1 MKVFRDLPPLA
12 VRRPCAL
19 AIGNF
24 DGVHRGHK
32 QMLAQV
38 REAAARLSLD
48 AAVLTFQPHPR
59 EYFAHLADEPSQV
72 PPAIAN
78 LRDKLHAFAE
88 AGMNRVIVAHFTAH
102 FASLSEQDFVKKML
116 VEGLQVKWL
125 IVGEDFCYGAGR
137 DGNVASLQQA
147 GQRYGFQVEV
157 LQDVLHEGER
167 ISSSAVRRALQSSDF
182 DQAAAL
188 LGQPYYLSGRVIHG
202 EKLGRTLGFPTMNL
216 RIAQRRPV
224 LSGVFVTRV
233 HGLAARPLDAVSCI
247 GPRPSVRNSSRHL
260 LETHVFDF
268 DQICYGKLIRIEF
281 LHKLRDYQKFDGLPA
296 LQAAIRRDSENARAF
311 FEKAANKY

>member
-1 MKVFRDLPPLA
+1 MKVFRDLPPLVA
-12 VRRPCAL
+12 RKPCAL

-38 REAAARLSLD
+38 REVATRLGLE

-59 EYFAHLADEPSQV
+59 EYFARLAGEPSKT

-88 AGMNRVIVAHFTAH
+88 SGMDRVLVEHFTPY
-102 FASLSEQDFVKKML
+102 FATLSEQEFVERIL

-137 DGNVASLQQA
+137 LGNVAKLQQA
-147 GQRYGFQVEV
+147 GQQYGFQVEV
-157 LQDVLHEGER
+157 LQEVRHGKER
-167 ISSSAVRRALQSSDF
+167 ISSSVVRRALQRSDF
-182 DQAAAL
+182 AHAAEL
-188 LGQPYYLSGRVIHG
+188 LGQPYYISGRVIHG

-216 RIAQRRPV
+216 RIAQQYPV
-224 LSGVFVTRV
+224 LSGVFVSRV
-233 HGLAARPLDAVSCI
+233 HGLTDQPLEAVSCI
-247 GPRPSVRNSSRHL
+247 GPRPSVNNSSRRL

-268 DQICYGKLIRIEF
+268 DQNSYGKLIRIEF

-296 LQAAIRRDSENARAF
+296 LTDAIRRDSENARAYF
-311 FEKAANKY
+311 SKRQLQN